1 MRDVFVIADNG
12 TRLMPT
18 SRYRARKLL
27 NAGKAVIY
35 KYQPFTIRL
44 SQVSQRNTQPIELC
58 MDTGSEHIGISVKS
72 EKINF
77 TVFDT
82 TRNIYSPIIV
92 INLHFQLIFQD
103 IPRD

>member
-27 NAGKAVIY
+27 NAGQAVIY

-44 SQVSQRNTQPIELC
+44 SQASQASQGRKPTALEWWEECP
-58 MDTGSEHIGISVKS
+58 
-72 EKINF
+72 F
-77 TVFDT
+77 
-82 TRNIYSPIIV
+82 
-92 INLHFQLIFQD
+92 
-103 IPRD
+103 

>member
-44 SQVSQRNTQPIELC
+44 GQASQRNTQPIELC
-58 MDTGSEHIGISVKS
+58 IDTGSEHIGIYVKS
-72 EKINF
+72 EKHGYI
-77 TVFDT
+77 
-82 TRNIYSPIIV
+82 
-92 INLHFQLIFQD
+92 HAQ
-103 IPRD
+103 